1 MHSVFI
7 SGAYT
12 IKNIRRSYMKKIYYT
27 DPQPALIN
35 NDVAKGVA
43 GRVLIGKADGA
54 DNFCMRVFEI
64 DPGGNTPRHSHDWE
78 HEIFFHAGDGE
89 VFCNGNWSSVRAGDV
104 VFLPSNEEHQ
114 IRNIGTSKLIFICV
128 VPSKA
133 PEM

>member
-1 MHSVFI
+1 
-7 SGAYT
+7 
-12 IKNIRRSYMKKIYYT
+12 MKKIYYT
-27 DPQPALIN
+27 DPQPVLIN

-64 DPGGNTPRHSHDWE
+64 DPGGNTPKHSHDWE
-78 HEIFFHAGDGE
+78 HEIFFHTGEGE
-89 VFCNGNWSSVRAGDV
+89 VFGNGSWSSVTTGDV
-104 VFLPSNEEHQ
+104 VFVPSNEEHQ
-114 IRNIGTSKLIFICV
+114 IRNIGTSKLTFICV